1 MMLREFNVSRD
12 DSTSTGMEAELE
24 TITVK
29 SYTFYGLPERRI
41 RLTPETYSNAFD
53 TGSPSYTRIANN
65 SCLAKT
71 A

>member
-1 MMLREFNVSRD
+1 MLREFNVSRD

-24 TITVK
+24 TMPVQ
-29 SYTFYGLPERRI
+29 SYTFNGLPECRI
-41 RLTPETYSNAFD
+41 RVTPETSNAFD

-65 SCLAKT
+65 GCLAKT